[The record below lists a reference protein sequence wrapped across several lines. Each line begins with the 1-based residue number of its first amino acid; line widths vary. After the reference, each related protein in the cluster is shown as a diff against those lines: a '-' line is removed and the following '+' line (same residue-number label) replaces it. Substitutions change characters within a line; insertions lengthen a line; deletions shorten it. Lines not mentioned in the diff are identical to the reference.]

1 MDISEFIDS
10 YSDDLI
16 SLREG
21 SLALLTHPLHPNEAT
36 AYLMDASFCRMLA
49 IIVIGSIEAMLSAW
63 VERDRVDVLRK
74 YFAEGVRNGERIQSL
89 YEAFHNAGI
98 AVDRDVFD
106 DYLAVKYIRNTII
119 HGKWKPDEK
128 EWVAGR
134 GFPTDS
140 RQLIAEHWTR
150 IEHVNESM
158 MLYIAL
164 TSYATPDK
172 STKPPAIIKLE
183 KHDREQ
189 DPHVGVL
196 SGRDIDKILWN
207 NLERISAIFGTA
219 IQDAAA
225 SAEYNLTDGRSA
237 EQIQTLAPS
246 DAKRRFYTA
255 ARRAGL
261 ANFETL
267 AQHRSLVTTALDS
280 WRDYYQRVTTRFEI
294 DETSIAASLAVFD
307 DTRFDPS
314 APHWS
319 VLQNLNESDG
329 RRLLRRVWPAAD
341 STWSIRR
348 YRRFVSV
355 GMLTICLAI

>member
-16 SLREG
+16 LLREG
-21 SLALLTHPLHPNEAT
+21 RLALLTHPLHPNEAT
-36 AYLMDASFCRMLA
+36 AYLMDASICRMLA

-63 VERDRVDVLRK
+63 VERDRVDVLQK

-140 RQLIAEHWTR
+140 RQLTAEHWTR

-172 STKPPAIIKLE
+172 STKRHPQSSNWKSTIE
-183 KHDREQ
+183 
-189 DPHVGVL
+189 
-196 SGRDIDKILWN
+196 S
-207 NLERISAIFGTA
+207 RIHTLGCFLGATSTKSCGITSKGSA
-219 IQDAAA
+219 
-225 SAEYNLTDGRSA
+225 
-237 EQIQTLAPS
+237 
-246 DAKRRFYTA
+246 
-255 ARRAGL
+255 
-261 ANFETL
+261 
-267 AQHRSLVTTALDS
+267 RSLEPLSRMQPLQRNTTGQMDRALS
-280 WRDYYQRVTTRFEI
+280 RFRHSLHR
-294 DETSIAASLAVFD
+294 TQSGASTLLHV
-307 DTRFDPS
+307 
-314 APHWS
+314 AP
-319 VLQNLNESDG
+319 D
-329 RRLLRRVWPAAD
+329 
-341 STWSIRR
+341 
-348 YRRFVSV
+348 
-355 GMLTICLAI
+355 